1 LEEDEG
7 EPRNFVWIRIGGKRT
22 LGANN
27 DSKSTPQGRI
37 DAMPHLSGFRSAAAT
52 LAVLAGISL
61 SSAAKA
67 ETCSISFTVLKAGW
81 FIGGSGGS
89 GTLRCASRSY
99 PISIGGI
106 SAGFVFG
113 ASETR
118 FRGSATFS
126 GSPYNVAGVYG
137 AAGAGGAVGVGAQAI
152 VLRNEKGATLRL
164 TGRQVGLQI
173 NADLSGMSVS
183 MR

>member
-1 LEEDEG
+1 MSH
-7 EPRNFVWIRIGGKRT
+7 T
-22 LGANN
+22 
-27 DSKSTPQGRI
+27 SKI
-37 DAMPHLSGFRSAAAT
+37 ASAAAA
-52 LAVLAGISL
+52 LALFAGL
-61 SSAAKA
+61 STPAQA
-67 ETCSISFTVLKAGW
+67 ETCAISFAVIKAGW

-89 GTLRCASRSY
+89 GTLRCGGRSY

-118 FRGSATFS
+118 FRGQATFR

-137 AAGAGGAVGVGAQAI
+137 AGGAGVAVGVGAQAI
-152 VLRNEKGATLRL
+152 ALVNEKGTTLTL

-173 NADLSGMSVS
+173 NADLSGLAIT